1 MTQEESLNK
10 ALQVKVAAE
19 ALLLAFSAF
28 ENTPLFKGATKQF
41 ATNCAKH
48 FDGLTKSFM
57 EHANEDE
64 KRQHSQAAWMVY
76 EKIKETNIKLKNV
89 KNENN

>member
-1 MTQEESLNK
+1 MTQEESINK

-19 ALLLAFSAF
+19 ALLLALAAF

-41 ATNCAKH
+41 ARNCANH
-48 FDGLTKSFM
+48 FDGLTKAFM

-64 KRQHSQAAWMVY
+64 KRQHSEAAWMVY
-76 EKIKETNIKLKNV
+76 EKIKETKIKIKKNLQD
-89 KNENN
+89 

>member
-19 ALLLAFSAF
+19 ALLLTLESFGLTELNKSK
-28 ENTPLFKGATKQF
+28 TKTLTKQVVI
-41 ATNCAKH
+41 H
-48 FDGLTKSFM
+48 FSHITRSFM

-76 EKIKETNIKLKNV
+76 DKIKETNIKLKN
-89 KNENN
+89 ENK